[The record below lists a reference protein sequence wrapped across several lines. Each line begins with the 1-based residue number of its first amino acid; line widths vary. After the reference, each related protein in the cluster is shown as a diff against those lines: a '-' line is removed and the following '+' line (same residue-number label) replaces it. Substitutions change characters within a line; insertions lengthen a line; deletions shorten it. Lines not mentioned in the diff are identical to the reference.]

1 VGAVAESCGGGEKA
15 ESLMGV
21 LRLFLYYVVWK
32 SAILT
37 FPAWSDGSDRNN
49 NARNPSPVGS

>member
-1 VGAVAESCGGGEKA
+1 MAESCGGGEKA